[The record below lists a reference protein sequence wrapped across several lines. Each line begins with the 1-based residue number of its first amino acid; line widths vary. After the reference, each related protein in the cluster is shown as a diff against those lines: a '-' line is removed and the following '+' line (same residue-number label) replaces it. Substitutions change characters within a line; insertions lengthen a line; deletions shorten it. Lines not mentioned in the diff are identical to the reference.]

1 MSNTLN
7 TRVNKI
13 EADIATKLIDLI
25 LCDDFTSISINN
37 GGDMD
42 DLHRCADRSLV
53 LDSMGHTDN
62 DIIKVY
68 GEDGKRIGWF
78 LLIWGNYEDLISDHT
93 DNEYCNSLFNKMF
106 A

>member
-25 LCDDFTSISINN
+25 LCDDFTSISR
-37 GGDMD
+37 GDMD

-62 DIIKVY
+62 DVIKVY

-78 LLIWGNYEDLISDHT
+78 LLIWGNDEDLISDNADT
-93 DNEYCNSLFNKMF
+93 EYCNSLFNKMF